1 MANHKTGR
9 HHLGPGAPLR
19 ASQRRQQGRT
29 MPTPMLRAGAPV
41 NFRGQPAT
49 FLEHGGGNHA
59 VILLNDRRWS
69 VPMGELS

>member
-1 MANHKTGR
+1 
-9 HHLGPGAPLR
+9 
-19 ASQRRQQGRT
+19 